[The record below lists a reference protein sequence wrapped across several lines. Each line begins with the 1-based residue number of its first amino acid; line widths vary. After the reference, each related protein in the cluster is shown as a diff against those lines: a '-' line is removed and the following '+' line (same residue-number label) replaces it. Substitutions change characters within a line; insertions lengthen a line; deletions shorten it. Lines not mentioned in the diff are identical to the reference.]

1 MDEETAIIDSNTRN
15 EKIRNFFVKNRKILS
30 VIIIVI
36 VSALIGYFIYAEYK
50 ENQKLKISDQYN
62 SITTEY
68 SEKNKEETKNLL
80 IELIYKNDS
89 TYSPLSLYFIIDN
102 DIVNTNEEKLSID
115 QYLKAKHLR
124 VAPMDAPPHPIDRAL
139 SQLDL
144 EREIFVRIELITLA
158 PEILKSSNLILTL
171 PSETAER
178 MAKNYNFKIIELPL
192 DLEKRKTRMVWHKEL
207 VNHPTF
213 DWIKT
218 QIIGS

>member
-1 MDEETAIIDSNTRN
+1 MDEETAIIDNNTRN

-36 VSALIGYFIYAEYK
+36 VSTLLGYFVFAEYK

-102 DIVNTNEEKLSID
+102 KLIIKKKKINDLFDNIIKKTS
-115 QYLKAKHLR
+115 
-124 VAPMDAPPHPIDRAL
+124 
-139 SQLDL
+139 LDK
-144 EREIFVRIELITLA
+144 EI
-158 PEILKSSNLILTL
+158 KNLIIYKKALFN
-171 PSETAER
+171 SEFETENNLLNILSPILNSKSVWKSHSLYLMAEYFYS
-178 MAKNYNFKIIELPL
+178 KKEKIKSKEFFDKILN
-192 DLEKRKTRMVWHKEL
+192 LEDGNMQIKQEAQKR
-207 VNHPTF
+207 
-213 DWIKT
+213 IKRDF
-218 QIIGS
+218 SE